1 MANLS
6 CLKAVAIGKTNKNS
20 HHNDLICIC
29 SSIRFCLDLG
39 CRQFLTLQS
48 SIMTRAM
55 ALEQQ
60 TTLHFA
66 VATKKLLAELETV
79 ETDMQYIRW
88 TEKLKTLL
96 NSAGKSPTPKGE

>member
-1 MANLS
+1 MRTAN
-6 CLKAVAIGKTNKNS
+6 NS
-20 HHNDLICIC
+20 
-29 SSIRFCLDLG
+29 
-39 CRQFLTLQS
+39 
-48 SIMTRAM
+48 
-55 ALEQQ
+55 
-60 TTLHFA
+60 TLHFA